1 MATICLVSSCG
12 GHFMELIQLLP
23 AIKKYDFYILTE
35 KNIASKSILN
45 KFPFSEDRREAFKLS
60 PKGEFFID
68 VNFCFL
74 FLGKKIIKMYD

>member
-45 KFPFSEDRREAFKLS
+45 K
-60 PKGEFFID
+60 
-68 VNFCFL
+68 
-74 FLGKKIIKMYD
+74 